1 MKVGDLIKPVLAQ
14 PGWVF
19 RPALVVSIVGTPA
32 FNRIKVLVIGSTTP
46 EMCDPR
52 MWEVVSA
59 SSR

>member
-1 MKVGDLIKPVLAQ
+1 VKVGDLIKPKRSPAVH
-14 PGWVF
+14 
-19 RPALVVSIVGTPA
+19 ALVVCIVGAPS